1 MSRPTLLHTGATSHD
16 VNILDTVQERK
27 FRERSQ
33 PYTKTWLFAASGVL
47 AIAGAWGAFAAFGPA
62 ATDTASQTTP
72 VSAAQATGRAPVQ
85 SRNIVVDT
93 APIAMAPHA
102 VAPVPAVQP
111 AVETR
116 ATRVD
121 TYEAPAIATTQAAPV
136 PARKNAEEAATRRA
150 APATVGGSSATPRQ
164 AAPATAART
173 VSKREVQAR
182 AAAEAVPRPRVQ
194 ARSQPSPE
202 QKDPDVEL
210 LSALMRHM
218 RHSDQP
224 HPPTRAA
231 QDATASCRTG
241 RAGDAKCPTRV
252 ASP

>member
-1 MSRPTLLHTGATSHD
+1 

-27 FRERSQ
+27 FRESSQ
-33 PYTKTWLFAASGVL
+33 PYTKTWLFTASGVL
-47 AIAGAWGAFAAFGPA
+47 TIAGAWGAFAAFGPA

-121 TYEAPAIATTQAAPV
+121 TYEAPAIATTQAAPAPVPV
-136 PARKNAEEAATRRA
+136 PARKNAEEAAPRRA
-150 APATVGGSSATPRQ
+150 APATVSGSSATPRQ

-182 AAAEAVPRPRVQ
+182 PAAEAAPRPRVQ

-210 LSALMRHM
+210 LSALMKHM
-218 RHSDQP
+218 RHPDQS

-252 ASP
+252 ANP